1 MSMGMDNST
10 MPGMNNSMPD
20 MDMGDMDMGDMNMM
34 MMMPMYFSFTYL
46 NMTVLFKEWVI
57 SDEREY
63 IASCVGVAG
72 IAILYEILKAC
83 RQIWIDMSYEPSIN
97 PGSNVLEMKP
107 MSGGNC
113 CEDIDAF
120 PLVFKTTPMF
130 WVEHVFQSVLYI
142 VQIFLGYV
150 LMLVVMTYNVYLVVS
165 VCCGAG
171 VGYLIAGIIRVATA
185 KEKLKKRA
193 KKMSSLRASQEP
205 SPTPTPKTRMRAS
218 SPYNNGY
225 ENGGYN
231 NFYEQGEKTK
241 I

>member
-1 MSMGMDNST
+1 MSMAGMTMDNST
-10 MPGMNNSMPD
+10 SMPNMD
-20 MDMGDMDMGDMNMM
+20 MDMDMDGMGDMNMI
-34 MMMPMYFSFTYL
+34 MMMPMYFSFAYL
-46 NMTVLFKEWVI
+46 NTTVLFKEWVI

-72 IAILYEILKAC
+72 IAILYEIMKAC
-83 RQIWIDMSYEPSIN
+83 RQIWIDMSYEPTLN
-97 PGSNVLEMKP
+97 PGTNVMEMKP

-120 PLVFKTTPMF
+120 PLVFKTSPMF
-130 WVEHVFQSVLYI
+130 WVEHFFQSLLYI

-150 LMLVVMTYNVYLVVS
+150 LMLVVMTYNVWLVVS

-171 VGYLIAGIIRVATA
+171 VGYLIAGIIRVSIA

-193 KKMSSLRASQEP
+193 KKIASMRASHES
-205 SPTPTPKTRMRAS
+205 SPAPTPKTRMRAS
-218 SPYNNGY
+218 SPYNTGY
-225 ENGGYN
+225 ENGGYSD
-231 NFYEQGEKTK
+231 FYEGGEKTK